1 MHDAARLLAK
11 YGRHGDNNLVH
22 VSDKELRGIEQLTG
36 KKFTRNPDTGLPEAF
51 NFGNFLATA
60 APIAAGIGGTIVG
73 GPMGGAAAAG
83 LTSAA
88 VGKMQ
93 GKSNEQALTQ
103 GLISGIT
110 SYAGGQ
116 IMAGVG
122 DPAAQAAA
130 EGAAQ
135 GAGQGAGQGLNVAAA
150 GYQGAEAVPMA
161 AGYQNAFGPAG
172 MTELPAGVN
181 PAAITGSPTSTPDQ
195 VATAALNRQA
205 ATQAQAPAQGV
216 GFGQRLSNIASNP
229 EAALTKLGQN
239 IQDKP
244 FAALMAGAGAY
255 SSAMD
260 AMGPTKIPGEAPYDP
275 LRYPEQFPANPRTWN
290 APPAGYRPGYDPEYR
305 YFAGGGYV
313 PPEPKKDKDS
323 GGIPDF
329 LSMGVLGA
337 VPAAMGMDRDSI
349 TQFAPMNIMRN
360 LVQSPDGELGAERE
374 RYRALYQAYMANP
387 ANQQAASMAS
397 GQPMGMAKG
406 GLASMRPEGS
416 YTANLMNEAKA
427 ALLGEHPR
435 PSDAISKFRETFGDE
450 ALALLKD
457 RVTGGRVRGAGGG
470 MDDLVPGTIEGRQK
484 VRLADGEFVV
494 PADVVSGLG
503 DGSTDQGVRKLHGL
517 MRDVR
522 KERTG
527 KTSQPKAMGGKISL

>member
-1 MHDAARLLAK
+1 
-11 YGRHGDNNLVH
+11 

-103 GLISGIT
+103 GLISGIS

-116 IMAGVG
+116 LMAGVPEAATQAG
-122 DPAAQAAA
+122 FDAAAQSAAQAGTQAGTETASQTAA
-130 EGAAQ
+130 QGAAQ
-135 GAGQGAGQGLNVAAA
+135 GAMQGGVAP
-150 GYQGAEAVPMA
+150 AVPSGDIVGPLQGTQVYGA
-161 AGYQNAFGPAG
+161 PGDVGPAAPSFSQS
-172 MTELPAGVN
+172 LSNKFVN
-181 PAAITGSPTSTPDQ
+181 FGNSASDIANNPG
-195 VATAALNRQA
+195 AALSKFGENVQA
-205 ATQAQAPAQGV
+205 
-216 GFGQRLSNIASNP
+216 
-229 EAALTKLGQN
+229 
-239 IQDKP
+239 KP
-244 FAALMAGAGAY
+244 FSALMAGAGAY
-255 SSAMD
+255 STAMD
-260 AMGPTKIPGEAPYDP
+260 AMAPTNIPGQAPYDP

-329 LSMGVLGA
+329 LSMGVMGA

-484 VRLADGEFVV
+484 VRLADGEFVL
-494 PADVVSGLG
+494 PAHIVSAIG
-503 DGSTDQGVRKLHGL
+503 DGSTDHGVRRLKGMMDSIYKQKYKSDGL
-517 MRDVR
+517 
-522 KERTG
+522 
-527 KTSQPKAMGGKISL
+527 PKRLKKGTLVDE